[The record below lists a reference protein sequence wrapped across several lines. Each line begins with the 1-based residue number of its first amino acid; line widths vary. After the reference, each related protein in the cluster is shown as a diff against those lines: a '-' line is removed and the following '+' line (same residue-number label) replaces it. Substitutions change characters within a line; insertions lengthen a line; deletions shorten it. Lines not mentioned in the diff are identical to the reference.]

1 MRKIGLV
8 ASLIAGACAT
18 ATPGFD
24 TLTPPPPPSLAA
36 ASAAPSP
43 AFPSFSFARITAPP
57 RTPTPGPT
65 TARPVT
71 PTPVP
76 ADRPVIF
83 VVWDNGRRASDG
95 SIPFLVVLKGFP
107 QNTPVTL
114 DRYRDPTG
122 AQRSLAKVVT
132 YGGQQTTFTMSVLG
146 STGVYALDYRHPLN
160 GGTQGQ
166 VPFTLSKAIADRA
179 AGTTTSSPCPAA
191 PPVAAFDPA
200 AIARTGQSTVVLSGV
215 CTGEIVTFTRI
226 ATAAGKDYWFRGD
239 TTTVVY
245 PQGLAWR
252 PSEIYGTGLHRV
264 FLWAKSREI
273 SATIEV
279 R

>member
-1 MRKIGLV
+1 VRSAV
-8 ASLIAGACAT
+8 AALSLLIAGCTT

-36 ASAAPSP
+36 SAAPSL
-43 AFPSFSFARITAPP
+43 SFAPLTAPP
-57 RTPTPGPT
+57 RTPTPVPT

-76 ADRPVIF
+76 ANRPVIF
-83 VVWDNGRRASDG
+83 VVWDNGKRAGDG

-107 QNTPVTL
+107 QNTQVTF
-114 DRYRDPTG
+114 DRYRDPAG
-122 AQRSLAKVVT
+122 AQRPIGKVVT
-132 YGGQQTTFTMSVLG
+132 YGGPQTTFMMSVLG
-146 STGVYALDYRHPLN
+146 SMGVYALDYRHPLN

-166 VPFTLSKAIADRA
+166 VPFTLSKTIADRA

-226 ATAAGKDYWFRGD
+226 ATAAGKDYWFSGE
-239 TTTVVY
+239 TTTVMY
-245 PQGLAWR
+245 PNGLGWR
-252 PSEIYGTGLHRV
+252 PSELYGTGLHSV
-264 FLWAKSREI
+264 FLWTKSREI
-273 SATIEV
+273 SAAIEI